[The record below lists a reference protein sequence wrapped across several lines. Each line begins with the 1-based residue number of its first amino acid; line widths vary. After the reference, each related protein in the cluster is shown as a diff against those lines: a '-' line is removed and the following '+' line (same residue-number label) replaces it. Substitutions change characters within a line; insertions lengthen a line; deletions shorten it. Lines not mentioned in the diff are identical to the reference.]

1 MKVIVLL
8 TSGKSSAEVDDTW
21 EWRLLLFVSPYRCDR
36 FEGTWAGPWLS
47 GEGGSV
53 AATIHDQQLLNDAF
67 EIRRAPAPNPRIATR
82 LSGRRRTHPNP
93 YMDECSILTLLGGK
107 GDAVPAS
114 TDWRTRGIQPADG
127 TPTRGPLKL
136 VAGSC
141 TQTWSRQWVPAWRH
155 KCWSLSLVWRLKKSR
170 KYVEDAVEISTM
182 TQVPLSTDQTTKS
195 KSYLI
200 PVLIRLQPN
209 LLNYN
214 NGYEACK
221 QTTHVPICTTK
232 DIPASYIFL
241 HPRALPQDSF
251 EDFARNAEF
260 DWDATDSVPP
270 FEA

>member
-1 MKVIVLL
+1 MIIQ
-8 TSGKSSAEVDDTW
+8 S
-21 EWRLLLFVSPYRCDR
+21 RL
-36 FEGTWAGPWLS
+36 
-47 GEGGSV
+47 
-53 AATIHDQQLLNDAF
+53 
-67 EIRRAPAPNPRIATR
+67 
-82 LSGRRRTHPNP
+82 
-93 YMDECSILTLLGGK
+93 LLGGK

-170 KYVEDAVEISTM
+170 KYVEDAVEMSTM